1 MAILYVVVSPHT
13 ESLAQKNYF
22 VKPMRKK
29 EKDCSFTKD
38 GSFTDDTKETRAY
51 KAQKKKMEEELS
63 ESISELIA
71 ESLMEWE
78 REMEYISSDLSD
90 SKD

>member
-29 EKDCSFTKD
+29 EKD

-78 REMEYISSDLSD
+78 REYISSDLSD